1 MLVKGPS
8 IFKGYW
14 NLPVETANAF
24 EDGWFKTGDVGY
36 IDEAGFLYITD
47 RKKDL
52 IKTSG
57 GKFIVPQPIEGT
69 LKSNVLVA
77 EAAIIGDRR
86 KSPMVVIS
94 PNFPALE
101 QWAVAQG
108 LVKVDHANWS
118 STAVQALYQGIVDG
132 VNENL
137 AQFEKIKKLLL
148 VPDEF
153 TVANGNLTP
162 TMKLKRRVVEER
174 YRERLEQMYSTV
186 GSSEPLGRA

>member
-1 MLVKGPS
+1 
-8 IFKGYW
+8 
-14 NLPVETANAF
+14 LPVETANAF

-36 IDEAGFLYITD
+36 IDEAEFLYITD

-57 GKFIVPQPIEGT
+57 GKYIAPQPIEGT
-69 LKSNVLVA
+69 LKSNLLVA

-86 KSPMVVIS
+86 KFPMVVIS

-101 QWAVAQG
+101 EWAVAQG
-108 LVKVDHANWS
+108 LVKVAHAELVDHP
-118 STAVQALYQGIVDG
+118 AVQALYKDIVDG
-132 VNENL
+132 VNQNL
-137 AQFEKIKKLLL
+137 AQFEKIKKVLL

-153 TVANGNLTP
+153 TVANGALTP

-174 YRERLEQMYSTV
+174 YRERLEQMYAPV
-186 GSSEPLGRA
+186 GSGEPLGRA